1 MCSIKRL
8 KYTRLSIF
16 LDNIDLKYNII
27 KILNTILLQ
36 IIVKNYSE

>member
-1 MCSIKRL
+1 MCSIKRI
-8 KYTRLSIF
+8 KYTRWSIF